1 MTEITLTRFDEVR
14 DAYRQKGLKQAL
26 YDAAGVIMADTLL
39 TLAGDEHRRRRRL
52 ENRLFRRDTF
62 EHYERDL
69 LPLAVDEVLDPA
81 AAEGRGDVV
90 PLARRIVVNLTAA
103 AAGVDRPEGTPAET
117 DRLFSYA
124 VKFSEGA
131 TAVHSTRDP
140 EELRAEVADALERW
154 DDEFFAPSLTRRTEL
169 FDRFAAGDIA
179 EDDLPRDVLMVLVR
193 NQDSL
198 DLPRDVIRRE
208 VAFYM
213 LAGMHST
220 GAATTHAVHGAFGW
234 FDEHPGDRARM
245 VDDPVFLQHSVHES
259 MRLHPASP
267 VARREAISPV
277 SLRNGTEMAVGDTVV
292 FDLWSANRDTEV
304 FGDDADLFNP
314 LRSVRDDV
322 PRWGHT
328 FGGGRHACIGM
339 ELDGGVPADET
350 TGAPILLGTV
360 ALILRGLLERGAQR
374 DPDDPPEQDPNITRV
389 WWGRYPVL
397 FQ

>member
-1 MTEITLTRFDEVR
+1 MTETTLTRFDDVR

-39 TLAGDEHRRRRRL
+39 TLWGDDHRRRRRL
-52 ENRLFRRDTF
+52 ENRLFRRQTF

-69 LPLAVDEVLDPA
+69 LPRAVDEVLGPA

-90 PLARRIVVNLTAA
+90 PLARRIVVNLTAT

-154 DDEFFAPSLTRRTEL
+154 DEEFFAPSLDRRTEL
-169 FDRFAAGDIA
+169 FSRFVAGEA
-179 EDDLPRDVLMVLVR
+179 TEEDLPKDVLTVLVR

-198 DLPRDVIRRE
+198 DLPRDVVRRE

-234 FDEHPGDRARM
+234 FDDHPEDRERM
-245 VDDPVFLQHSVHES
+245 VGDPVFLQHCVHES

-267 VARREAISPV
+267 VARREAVEPV
-277 SLRNGTEMAVGDTVV
+277 TLRGGTEMAVGDTVV
-292 FDLWSANRDTEV
+292 MDLWSANRDTDV
-304 FGDDADLFNP
+304 FGADADRFNP
-314 LRSVRDDV
+314 RRAIRDDV

-339 ELDGGVPADET
+339 ELDGGVPADEVA
-350 TGAPILLGTV
+350 GSPLLLGTV
-360 ALILRGLLERGAQR
+360 ALILRGLLVRGAQR
-374 DPDDPPEQDPNITRV
+374 DPDDPPQQDPNITRV

-397 FQ
+397 F

>member
-1 MTEITLTRFDEVR
+1 MAETTLTRFDDVR

-39 TLAGDEHRRRRRL
+39 TLWGDEHRRRRRL
-52 ENRLFRRDTF
+52 ENRLFRRQTF

-69 LPLAVDEVLDPA
+69 LPHAADEVLDPA
-81 AAEGRGDVV
+81 AAEGRGEVV
-90 PLARRIVVNLTAA
+90 PLARRIVVNLTAT
-103 AAGVDRPEGTPAET
+103 AAGVDRPKGTPAET

-140 EELRAEVADALERW
+140 EELRAEVAEALERW
-154 DDEFFAPSLTRRTEL
+154 DEEFFAPSLDRRTEL
-169 FDRFAAGDIA
+169 FSRFAVGEIT
-179 EDDLPRDVLMVLVR
+179 EDDLPKDVLTVLVR

-198 DLPRDVIRRE
+198 DLPRDVVRRE

-234 FDEHPGDRARM
+234 FDDHPEDRNRM
-245 VDDPVFLQHSVHES
+245 FDDPMFLQQCVHES

-267 VARREAISPV
+267 VARREAVEPV
-277 SLRNGTEMAVGDTVV
+277 SLREGTEMAVGDTVV
-292 FDLWSANRDTEV
+292 LDLWSANRDTEV
-304 FGDDADLFNP
+304 FGADADSFNP
-314 LRSVRDDV
+314 LRSTRDDV

-360 ALILRGLLERGAQR
+360 AMILRGLLARGAQR

-397 FQ
+397 F

>member
-1 MTEITLTRFDEVR
+1 MAEFTLTRFDDVR
-14 DAYRQKGLKQAL
+14 DGYRQKGLKQAL

-39 TLAGDEHRRRRRL
+39 TLWGDDHRRRRRL
-52 ENRLFRRDTF
+52 ENRLFRRETF

-69 LPLAVDEVLDPA
+69 LPIAVDAVLDPA
-81 AAEGRGDVV
+81 AAAGQGDVV

-103 AAGVDRPEGTPAET
+103 AAGVDYSEGTVEET
-117 DRLFSYA
+117 DRLYSYA

-140 EELRAEVADALERW
+140 EELRTEVAEALERW
-154 DDEFFAPSLTRRTEL
+154 DEEFFAPSLARRTDL
-169 FDRFAAGDIA
+169 FERFVAGEIS
-179 EDDLPRDVLMVLVR
+179 EDDLPRDVLTVLVR

-198 DLPRDVIRRE
+198 DLPRDVVRRE

-234 FDEHPGDRARM
+234 FDDHPDDRARM
-245 VDDPVFLQHSVHES
+245 VEDPVFLQHCVHES

-267 VARREAISPV
+267 VAGREAVEPV
-277 SLRNGTEMAVGDTVV
+277 TLRDGTEMAVGDTVM

-304 FGDDADLFNP
+304 FGADADSFNP
-314 LRSVRDDV
+314 LRTIRDDV

-339 ELDGGVPADET
+339 ELDGGVPADEN

-360 ALILRGLLERGAQR
+360 ALILRGLLARGAQR
-374 DPDDPPEQDPNITRV
+374 DPDNPPQQDPNIARV
-389 WWGRYPVL
+389 WWGTYPVL
-397 FQ
+397 F

>member
-1 MTEITLTRFDEVR
+1 MAETTLTRFDDVR

-39 TLAGDEHRRRRRL
+39 TLWGDEHRRRRRL
-52 ENRLFRRDTF
+52 ENRLFRRQTF

-69 LPLAVDEVLDPA
+69 LPHAVDEVLDPA

-90 PLARRIVVNLTAA
+90 PLARRIVVNLTAT
-103 AAGVDRPEGTPAET
+103 AAGVDRPKGTPAET

-140 EELRAEVADALERW
+140 EELRAEVAEALERW
-154 DDEFFAPSLTRRTEL
+154 DEEFFAPSLDRRTEM
-169 FDRFAAGDIA
+169 FSRFAAGEIT
-179 EDDLPRDVLMVLVR
+179 EDDLPKDVLTVLVR

-198 DLPRDVIRRE
+198 DLPRDVVRRE

-234 FDEHPGDRARM
+234 FDDHPEDRNRM
-245 VDDPVFLQHSVHES
+245 FDDPVFLQQCVHES

-267 VARREAISPV
+267 VARREAVEPV
-277 SLRNGTEMAVGDTVV
+277 SLREGTEMAVGDTVV
-292 FDLWSANRDTEV
+292 LDLWSANRDTEV
-304 FGDDADLFNP
+304 FGADADSFNP
-314 LRSVRDDV
+314 LRSTRDDV

-328 FGGGRHACIGM
+328 FGGGRHACIGV

-360 ALILRGLLERGAQR
+360 AMILRGLLARGAQR

-397 FQ
+397 F

>member
-39 TLAGDEHRRRRRL
+39 TLWGDDHRRRRRL
-52 ENRLFRRDTF
+52 ENRLFRRETF

-69 LPLAVDEVLDPA
+69 LPIAVDAVLDPA
-81 AAEGRGDVV
+81 AAAGWGDVV

-103 AAGVDRPEGTPAET
+103 AAGVDYSEGTAEET

-140 EELRAEVADALERW
+140 EELRAEVAEALERW
-154 DDEFFAPSLTRRTEL
+154 DEEFFAPSLARRTEL
-169 FDRFAAGDIA
+169 FERFGAGEVT
-179 EDDLPRDVLMVLVR
+179 EDELPKDVLTVLVR

-198 DLPRDVIRRE
+198 DLPRDVVRRE

-234 FDEHPGDRARM
+234 FDDHPDDRARM
-245 VDDPVFLQHSVHES
+245 IEDPVFLQHCVHES

-267 VARREAISPV
+267 VARREAVEPV
-277 SLRNGTEMAVGDTVV
+277 TLRGGTEMAVGDTAV

-304 FGDDADLFNP
+304 FGADADSFNP
-314 LRSVRDDV
+314 LRSIRDDV

-360 ALILRGLLERGAQR
+360 ALILQGLLARGARR
-374 DPDDPPEQDPNITRV
+374 DPDNPPQQDPNIARV
-389 WWGRYPVL
+389 WWGTYPVV
-397 FQ
+397 F

>member
-1 MTEITLTRFDEVR
+1 MAETTLTRFDDVR

-39 TLAGDEHRRRRRL
+39 TLWGDDHRRRRRL
-52 ENRLFRRDTF
+52 ENRLFRRQTF

-69 LPLAVDEVLDPA
+69 LPHAVDEVLDPA

-90 PLARRIVVNLTAA
+90 PLARRIVVNLTAT
-103 AAGVDRPEGTPAET
+103 AAGVDRPKGTPAET

-140 EELRAEVADALERW
+140 EELRAEVAEALERW
-154 DDEFFAPSLTRRTEL
+154 DEEFFAPSLDRRTEL
-169 FDRFAAGDIA
+169 FSRFAVGEIT
-179 EDDLPRDVLMVLVR
+179 EDDLPKDVLTVLVR

-198 DLPRDVIRRE
+198 DLPRDVVRRE

-234 FDEHPGDRARM
+234 FDDHPEDRNRM
-245 VDDPVFLQHSVHES
+245 FDDPVFLQQCVHES

-267 VARREAISPV
+267 VARREAVEPV
-277 SLRNGTEMAVGDTVV
+277 SLREGTEMAVGDTVV
-292 FDLWSANRDTEV
+292 LDLWSANRDTEV
-304 FGDDADLFNP
+304 FGADADSFNP
-314 LRSVRDDV
+314 LRSTRDDV

-360 ALILRGLLERGAQR
+360 AMILRGLLARGAQR

-389 WWGRYPVL
+389 WWGRYPVV
-397 FQ
+397 F

>member
-1 MTEITLTRFDEVR
+1 MAEITLTRFDEVR

-39 TLAGDEHRRRRRL
+39 TLWGDDHRRRRRL
-52 ENRLFRRDTF
+52 ENRLFRRETF

-69 LPLAVDEVLDPA
+69 LPLAVDKQLDPA
-81 AAEGRGDVV
+81 AAEGKGDVV

-103 AAGVDRPEGTPAET
+103 AAGVDYSEGTAEET

-140 EELRAEVADALERW
+140 EELRAEVAEALEGW
-154 DDEFFAPSLTRRTEL
+154 DKEFFAPSLDRRTEL
-169 FDRFAAGDIA
+169 FERFRAGEIE
-179 EDDLPRDVLMVLVR
+179 EDDLPKDVLTVLVR

-198 DLPRDVIRRE
+198 DLPRDVVRRE

-234 FDEHPGDRARM
+234 FDDYPEDRARM
-245 VDDPVFLQHSVHES
+245 IEDPVFLQHCVHES

-267 VARREAISPV
+267 VARREAVEPV
-277 SLRNGTEMAVGDTVV
+277 TLRSGTEMAVGDFAM

-304 FGDDADLFNP
+304 FGDDADSFNP
-314 LRSVRDDV
+314 LRLIRDDV

-339 ELDGGVPADET
+339 ELDGGVPADEN

-360 ALILRGLLERGAQR
+360 ALILRGLLVRGAQR
-374 DPDDPPEQDPNITRV
+374 DPDNPPQQDPNIARV
-389 WWGRYPVL
+389 WWGTYPVL
-397 FQ
+397 F

>member
-1 MTEITLTRFDEVR
+1 MTEYTLTRFDDVR

-39 TLAGDEHRRRRRL
+39 TLWGDDHRRRRRL

-69 LPLAVDEVLDPA
+69 LPIAVDEVLDPA

-103 AAGVDRPEGTPAET
+103 AAGVDRQENTPEET

-140 EELRAEVADALERW
+140 EELKAEVADALERW
-154 DDEFFAPSLTRRTEL
+154 DREFFGPSLERRIKNYG
-169 FDRFAAGDIA
+169 RFAEGEIT
-179 EDDLPRDVLMVLVR
+179 EEGLTRDVLTVLVR

-198 DLPRDVIRRE
+198 DLPRDVVRRE

-220 GAATTHAVHGAFGW
+220 GAATTHAVDGAFGW
-234 FDEHPGDRARM
+234 FDEHPEDRQRM
-245 VDDPVFLQHSVHES
+245 IDDPMFLQECVHES

-267 VARREAISPV
+267 VARREAVDPV
-277 SLRNGTEMAVGDTVV
+277 TLRDGTEMEVGDTVV
-292 FDLWSANRDTEV
+292 FDLWAANRDVDV
-304 FGDDADLFNP
+304 FGADADSYNP
-314 LRSVRDDV
+314 LRTIREDV

-339 ELDGGVPADET
+339 ELDGGVPADEA
-350 TGAPILLGTV
+350 TGAPLLLGTV
-360 ALILRGLLERGAQR
+360 ALILRGLLTRGAQR
-374 DPDDPPEQDPNITRV
+374 DPDDPPQQDPNITRV
-389 WWGRYPVL
+389 WWGRYPVV
-397 FQ
+397 F

>member
-1 MTEITLTRFDEVR
+1 MAETTLTRFDDVR

-39 TLAGDEHRRRRRL
+39 TLWGDEHRRRRRL
-52 ENRLFRRDTF
+52 ENRLFRRQTF

-69 LPLAVDEVLDPA
+69 LPHAVDEVLDPA

-90 PLARRIVVNLTAA
+90 PLARRIVVNLTATA
-103 AAGVDRPEGTPAET
+103 DGVDRPKGTPAET

-140 EELRAEVADALERW
+140 EELRAEVAEALERW
-154 DDEFFAPSLTRRTEL
+154 DEEFFAPSLDRRTEL
-169 FDRFAAGDIA
+169 FSRFAVGEIT
-179 EDDLPRDVLMVLVR
+179 EDDLPKDVLTVLVR

-198 DLPRDVIRRE
+198 DLPRDVVRRE

-220 GAATTHAVHGAFGW
+220 GAATTHAVHVAFGW
-234 FDEHPGDRARM
+234 FDDHPEDRNRM
-245 VDDPVFLQHSVHES
+245 FDDPMFLQQCVHES

-267 VARREAISPV
+267 VARREAVEPV
-277 SLRNGTEMAVGDTVV
+277 SLREGTEMAVGDTVV
-292 FDLWSANRDTEV
+292 LDLWSANRDTEV
-304 FGDDADLFNP
+304 FGADADSFNP
-314 LRSVRDDV
+314 LRSTRDDV

-360 ALILRGLLERGAQR
+360 AMILRGLLARGAQR
-374 DPDDPPEQDPNITRV
+374 DPDDPPGQDPNITRV

-397 FQ
+397 F